1 MKILKKNFYYNYKMV
16 FGTHLILDANKCDEI
31 KIKDLENINDFIMGL
46 CEIGNMKR
54 KGNLIVEEFED
65 NEFNRDN
72 DLVGYSIVQIIS
84 LSNITLHINFI
95 SKTIYFDFFT
105 CGEVLE
111 SKIIKLFKYHFEPEI
126 TKKIIIY
133 RDAKDIKSSIVF

>member
-1 MKILKKNFYYNYKMV
+1 MV

-31 KIKDLENINDFIMGL
+31 KIKDLENINDFIIGL

-54 KGNLIVEEFED
+54 KGNLIIEEFED

>member
-1 MKILKKNFYYNYKMV
+1 MV

-31 KIKDLENINDFIMGL
+31 KIKDLDNINDFIIGL

-54 KGNLIVEEFED
+54 KGNLIIEEFED